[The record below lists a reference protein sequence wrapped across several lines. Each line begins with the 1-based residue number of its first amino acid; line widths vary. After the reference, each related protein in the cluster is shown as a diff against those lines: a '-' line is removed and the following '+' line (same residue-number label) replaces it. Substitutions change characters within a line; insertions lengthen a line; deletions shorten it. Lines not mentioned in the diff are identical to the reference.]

1 MKHSITDPAPVV
13 LLTGA
18 RSGIGR
24 ALARL
29 LWASSY
35 RVVVTARGDVLN
47 AFRSEAFEDTDRFLM
62 RSLDVTNTEQ
72 REALIEELTDRWGG
86 VDILINNAGI
96 CYRSVLEHMGEQDV
110 TLQMETNFVGP
121 MALAH
126 LVIPGMR
133 EKRFG
138 RIINI
143 SSVSGM
149 TAMPT
154 MGYYSASKYALE
166 GASESLW
173 YEMRPWNVQVVLV
186 QPGFINS
193 KAFRRVYYS
202 DAARAAIATEGAYA
216 VYYNEME
223 RLVSFLMTRAH
234 ATSERTAKRI
244 YKVMEMKRPHLREPV
259 TIDAHFFGM
268 IRRLLPRR
276 IYHALLYRSLPSVK
290 KWGPDA

>member
-133 EKRFG
+133 EKRSG

-154 MGYYSASKYALE
+154 MGYSSASKYALE

-193 KAFRRVYYS
+193 NAFRRVYYS
-202 DAARAAIATEGAYA
+202 DAARPL
-216 VYYNEME
+216 
-223 RLVSFLMTRAH
+223 RPKAH
-234 ATSERTAKRI
+234 MPSTT
-244 YKVMEMKRPHLREPV
+244 MKWS
-259 TIDAHFFGM
+259 A
-268 IRRLLPRR
+268 
-276 IYHALLYRSLPSVK
+276 
-290 KWGPDA
+290 W